1 MTGFFPDPYPDELLY
16 SVCARYSDLVQYP
29 DKKGVILELFKTSN
43 ALTVIDLP
51 TRLGNLVSFLPLGH
65 RYTVERLI
73 DNHTLL
79 PFYSLF
85 HPPKRI
91 ISLRKDMTIAHK
103 VLPSGRLGMMANS
116 VPSPE
121 RLRFCP
127 LCTEDDERKFGETYW
142 HRIHQVPGVE
152 VCPVHAVF
160 LENSNAQVLHRKT
173 RHEFVSAQQAIYSI
187 SARSLALSNP
197 SHVALLKIARDVAWL
212 LNQQGLAPGLA
223 SLRNRYLHLLADR
236 ELATYS
242 GRVYTSRLLDA
253 FKFYYSEELLS
264 LLQCEIDQQSQHNW
278 LFRLVRS
285 PKSAQHP
292 LHHLLLIQFLGH
304 TTESFFQLPAEYQPF
319 GRGSWPCLNPVC
331 DQFRRRRLKNYRL
344 SYSQENGRPIGTFS
358 CHCCG
363 FVYSRIGS
371 DQSMEDWYRYS
382 RVECYGSVW
391 ESALKDWWADKGVS
405 LREIARR
412 LEVDP
417 QTIKSHATR
426 LELPFPRPTKK
437 PTQQTTEQLTT
448 EQENT
453 ATINQNELEM
463 NRVDWL
469 SLREE
474 NPEAGG
480 KLLRNLSPRVY
491 MWLYR
496 NDREWLKAYMPP
508 RKQTVSPS
516 RVDWE
521 SRDTQW
527 AIATKLSA
535 ERLKNALA
543 RPVQITVT
551 AIARDMGQLA
561 NIQKHLD
568 KLPLTAQVL
577 AELVETREQFAV
589 RRVEYAAEHFLDEN
603 VCPQRWQLVRRAG
616 LRPDIEATQ
625 QVKEAIAAALE
636 SLDPLGKI
644 TNV

>member
-1 MTGFFPDPYPDELLY
+1 
-16 SVCARYSDLVQYP
+16 
-29 DKKGVILELFKTSN
+29 
-43 ALTVIDLP
+43 
-51 TRLGNLVSFLPLGH
+51 
-65 RYTVERLI
+65 
-73 DNHTLL
+73 
-79 PFYSLF
+79 
-85 HPPKRI
+85 
-91 ISLRKDMTIAHK
+91 
-103 VLPSGRLGMMANS
+103 
-116 VPSPE
+116 
-121 RLRFCP
+121 
-127 LCTEDDERKFGETYW
+127 
-142 HRIHQVPGVE
+142 
-152 VCPVHAVF
+152 
-160 LENSNAQVLHRKT
+160 
-173 RHEFVSAQQAIYSI
+173 
-187 SARSLALSNP
+187 
-197 SHVALLKIARDVAWL
+197 
-212 LNQQGLAPGLA
+212 
-223 SLRNRYLHLLADR
+223 
-236 ELATYS
+236 
-242 GRVYTSRLLDA
+242 
-253 FKFYYSEELLS
+253 
-264 LLQCEIDQQSQHNW
+264 
-278 LFRLVRS
+278 
-285 PKSAQHP
+285 
-292 LHHLLLIQFLGH
+292 
-304 TTESFFQLPAEYQPF
+304 
-319 GRGSWPCLNPVC
+319 
-331 DQFRRRRLKNYRL
+331 
-344 SYSQENGRPIGTFS
+344 
-358 CHCCG
+358 
-363 FVYSRIGS
+363 
-371 DQSMEDWYRYS
+371 
-382 RVECYGSVW
+382 
-391 ESALKDWWADKGVS
+391 
-405 LREIARR
+405 
-412 LEVDP
+412 
-417 QTIKSHATR
+417 
-426 LELPFPRPTKK
+426 
-437 PTQQTTEQLTT
+437 
-448 EQENT
+448 
-453 ATINQNELEM
+453 M

-551 AIARDMGQLA
+551 AIARDIGQLA